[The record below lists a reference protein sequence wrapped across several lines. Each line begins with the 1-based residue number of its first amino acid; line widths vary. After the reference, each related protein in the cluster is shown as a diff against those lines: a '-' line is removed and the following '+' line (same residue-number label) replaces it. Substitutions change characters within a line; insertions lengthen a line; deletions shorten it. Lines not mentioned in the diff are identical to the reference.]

1 MTKEAI
7 YARLDELG
15 VPYTRYEH
23 EAAHTMEACY
33 ALPFA
38 APDVTICKNMLLC
51 NTQKTQFYLYVSP
64 AEKRFRTS
72 AVSKLIGTSRLSFAP
87 EESLMERLE
96 TASGSL
102 SPFGLWCEGASGVRF
117 VADKGVRQTDKIAF
131 HPCDNTSTVVFSQ
144 EDFWGRVAATFPEVL
159 WIDAPDA

>member
-38 APDVTICKNMLLC
+38 AKM
-51 NTQKTQFYLYVSP
+51 P
-64 AEKRFRTS
+64 AVVC
-72 AVSKLIGTSRLSFAP
+72 AALAP
-87 EESLMERLE
+87 REAIYA
-96 TASGSL
+96 ASS
-102 SPFGLWCEGASGVRF
+102 SM
-117 VADKGVRQTDKIAF
+117 K
-131 HPCDNTSTVVFSQ
+131 
-144 EDFWGRVAATFPEVL
+144 
-159 WIDAPDA
+159 

>member
-64 AEKRFRTS
+64 AGKRFRTS